1 MPKAP
6 NPLADFIVDQLRDW
20 APVTARRLFGGWG
33 VYRGPVMFGLI
44 SRDTVYFRVDDRN
57 RPDYQAAATKP
68 FLHTARKRAG
78 ATAGPK
84 PFTFEMPNGKTI
96 EMAYY
101 EVPAD
106 ILEDVEA
113 LPEWAAKAEA
123 AAIRA
128 KVGKAKVGKT
138 AAKKPAAKRGGK

>member
-33 VYRGPVMFGLI
+33 VYRGSVMFGLI
-44 SRDTVYFRVDDRN
+44 ARDTIYFRVDDRN
-57 RPDYQAAATKP
+57 RPDYEAAATKP
-68 FLHTARKRAG
+68 FLHTARRRSAG
-78 ATAGPK
+78 DGEIAAGPK
-84 PFTFEMPNGKTI
+84 PFTYAMPSGKTF

-106 ILEDVEA
+106 VLEDVEA
-113 LPEWAAKAEA
+113 LPQWAAKAEA
-123 AAIRA
+123 AAMRA
-128 KVGKAKVGKT
+128 KASKVK
-138 AAKKPAAKRGGK
+138 AKKPAKKRSGK